1 MAPATNKPPYPS
13 VLAVHRGAGITKRK
27 LGKPLKR
34 QQRRRQEKG
43 MERAEA
49 VMDKVAK
56 KVEKGKAK
64 ERVVKERSVR
74 AHTELW
80 CLLIR
85 ELES

>member
-1 MAPATNKPPYPS
+1 
-13 VLAVHRGAGITKRK
+13 
-27 LGKPLKR
+27 
-34 QQRRRQEKG
+34 

>member
-1 MAPATNKPPYPS
+1 
-13 VLAVHRGAGITKRK
+13 
-27 LGKPLKR
+27 
-34 QQRRRQEKG
+34 

-74 AHTELW
+74 VDTYCAVF
-80 CLLIR
+80 
-85 ELES
+85 SGVS